1 MSFPRRRESTRYG
14 FLLLDQVKDKFRRN
28 DKNSV
33 WIINSDG

>member
-28 DKNSV
+28 DKKGLE
-33 WIINSDG
+33 IEIF